1 VFGFALCLA
10 AVAHIQA
17 RSAAPEQPLTLDQVW
32 VKTTEL
38 LEEGSK
44 KLQEYTGLQTQYD
57 KEKLLSYLRTSSSKL
72 KENVDETLK
81 KLDKELKPYNE
92 DVKKN
97 YEKLTAQVND
107 AWKNLN
113 NLETKKKFEELQQ
126 NWQES
131 LKKIADQANDIGKST
146 GVQVPPTL
154 QKLLNDVY
162 AEVQTAAKSVQD
174 KTQQL
179 VRDAQQELQNKKKN

>member
-1 VFGFALCLA
+1 
-10 AVAHIQA
+10 
-17 RSAAPEQPLTLDQVW
+17 
-32 VKTTEL
+32 
-38 LEEGSK
+38 
-44 KLQEYTGLQTQYD
+44 
-57 KEKLLSYLRTSSSKL
+57 
-72 KENVDETLK
+72 
-81 KLDKELKPYNE
+81 
-92 DVKKN
+92 
-97 YEKLTAQVND
+97 LTAQVND